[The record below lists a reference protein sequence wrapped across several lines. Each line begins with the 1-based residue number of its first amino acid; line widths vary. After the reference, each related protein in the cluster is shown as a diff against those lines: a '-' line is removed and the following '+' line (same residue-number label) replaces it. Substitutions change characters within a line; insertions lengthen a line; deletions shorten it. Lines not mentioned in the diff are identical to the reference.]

1 MLFFY
6 IHVIITRDQNTQN
19 GQKKEQFF
27 SPRSCG
33 VSFCP
38 GDPRGFFVG
47 RLLAIA
53 PFLQGAYH
61 RGWIADHTI
70 NLCAELAL
78 HRADGLRPDVAVC
91 GHSCPSLHG
100 PDQIGSA
107 GQLARPFGR
116 RDASTV
122 FFVARRLIAD
132 HAVYSS
138 LKNLLQAFGQLMT
151 PHTIDCDRF

>member
-1 MLFFY
+1 MYGGKWVALPPDKKILHSSSIYVILFY
-6 IHVIITRDQNTQN
+6 GQNN
-19 GQKKEQFF
+19 RNDHKKEQFF
-27 SPRSCG
+27 SPRSCGVSFCYG

-78 HRADGLRPDVAVC
+78 HRADGLWSDVSV
-91 GHSCPSLHG
+91 SSYP
-100 PDQIGSA
+100 
-107 GQLARPFGR
+107 RPFLDGL
-116 RDASTV
+116 DQS
-122 FFVARRLIAD
+122 
-132 HAVYSS
+132 
-138 LKNLLQAFGQLMT
+138 
-151 PHTIDCDRF
+151 

>member
-1 MLFFY
+1 M
-6 IHVIITRDQNTQN
+6 
-19 GQKKEQFF
+19 G
-27 SPRSCG
+27 RSDRRR
-33 VSFCP
+33 V
-38 GDPRGFFVG
+38 
-47 RLLAIA
+47 
-53 PFLQGAYH
+53 
-61 RGWIADHTI
+61 ADHAVYR
-70 NLCAELAL
+70 CAEFFLE
-78 HRADGLRPDVAVC
+78 RADGLRSEVAVC

>member
-1 MLFFY
+1 MEDGGKWVALPLGKKILHSSSIYVILFY
-6 IHVIITRDQNTQN
+6 GQNIQN
-19 GQKKEQFF
+19 DRKKEQFF

-78 HRADGLRPDVAVC
+78 HRADGLWSDITVSGYPQPFLN
-91 GHSCPSLHG
+91 GL
-100 PDQIGSA
+100 DQS
-107 GQLARPFGR
+107 
-116 RDASTV
+116 
-122 FFVARRLIAD
+122 
-132 HAVYSS
+132 
-138 LKNLLQAFGQLMT
+138 
-151 PHTIDCDRF
+151 

>member
-1 MLFFY
+1 MIQYVSRVICPGFFIAFLLY
-6 IHVIITRDQNTQN
+6 IYVIITRDQNTQN

-78 HRADGLRPDVAVC
+78 HRADGLWSDVSV
-91 GHSCPSLHG
+91 SSYP
-100 PDQIGSA
+100 
-107 GQLARPFGR
+107 RPFLDGL
-116 RDASTV
+116 DQS
-122 FFVARRLIAD
+122 
-132 HAVYSS
+132 
-138 LKNLLQAFGQLMT
+138 
-151 PHTIDCDRF
+151 